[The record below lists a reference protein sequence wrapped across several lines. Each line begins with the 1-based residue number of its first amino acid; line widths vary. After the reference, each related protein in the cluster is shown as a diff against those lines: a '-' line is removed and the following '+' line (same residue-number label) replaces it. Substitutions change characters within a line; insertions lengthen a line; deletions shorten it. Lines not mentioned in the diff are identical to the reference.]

1 MTRIDEFAPTKFN
14 HQLGAVLKPM
24 PSSPALSI
32 VFMGTAD
39 LAATV
44 LSRLAAEP
52 SWKILAVVSQPDRP
66 KGRALQLLPTPVKVQ
81 AQRFGLT
88 VLQPEKAR
96 SPEFLE
102 ALGKL
107 APDLIVVAAYGQLLP
122 QALLDIPRFGCLNV
136 HTSLLP
142 RYRGAA
148 PIQWSIAHGDLETGV
163 TIMRMDAG
171 LDTGPIV
178 RMESTPI
185 RPEDNGQTLHDR
197 LAVLGAELL
206 IRTIPGYVDGSIVP
220 VAQPIEGATYARRIK
235 KEDGRLDWNQPAHVL
250 WNRIRAF
257 TPWPGAYC
265 QIPAEPHPKLLKIHR
280 ANVVTISSSAL
291 PGTVVAADKS
301 GICVACGEHALL
313 LTEIQLEGG
322 RRQTAGEF
330 LQGHSLNRLL

>member
-1 MTRIDEFAPTKFN
+1 
-14 HQLGAVLKPM
+14 M
-24 PSSPALSI
+24 PSSPPLSI

-52 SWKILAVVSQPDRP
+52 SWKILTVVSQPDRP
-66 KGRALQLLPTPVKVQ
+66 KGRALQLLPTPVKVE
-81 AQRFGLT
+81 AQRLGLT

-122 QALLDIPRFGCLNV
+122 QALLNIPRFGCLNV

-185 RPEDNGQTLHDR
+185 RPDDNGQTLHDR

-206 IRTIPGYVDGSIVP
+206 IQTIPGFVDGSIVP
-220 VAQPIEGATYARRIK
+220 IAQPIEGATYARRIK
-235 KEDGRLDWNQPAHVL
+235 KEDGRMDWGQPAVVL
-250 WNRIRAF
+250 RNRIRAF

-265 QIPAEPHPKLLKIHR
+265 QVPAEPHPKLLKIHH
-280 ANVVTISSSAL
+280 ANVVTNSRPAS
-291 PGTVVAADKS
+291 PGAIVAADKT

-330 LQGHSLNRLL
+330 LQGHSLDRLL